1 MKTTMKLFC
10 LFVLVFFLVHL
21 CKKRGSVEAEL
32 FLSNVEALA
41 SGENADRSCFGVGS
55 LDCPQ
60 DHSKVYYIW

>member
-1 MKTTMKLFC
+1 MKTTVKLFG
-10 LFVLVFFLVHL
+10 LFVLAFALTYLFN
-21 CKKRGSVEAEL
+21 KRKNIETEL

-41 SGENADRSCFGVGS
+41 SGENSDSSCLGVGS